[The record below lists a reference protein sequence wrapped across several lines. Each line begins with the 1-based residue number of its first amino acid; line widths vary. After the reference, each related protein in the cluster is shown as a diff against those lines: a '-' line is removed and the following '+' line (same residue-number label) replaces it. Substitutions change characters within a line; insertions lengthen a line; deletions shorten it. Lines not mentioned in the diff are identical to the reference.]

1 MKYLDES
8 FTISDSGLISSPGTT
23 LWFDKDYETS
33 SLPSF
38 LDGLVIGTLSYE
50 LQPGIDLDIDI
61 DQAST
66 VYLAIHST
74 SNSDN
79 LTTWLQMNEWSQLQ
93 EQKIIYDGENGTEN
107 LNSIWFK
114 ELLTSQNLNITFMSE
129 PLTIA
134 VFFKPGKPDS
144 K

>member
-1 MKYLDES
+1 M
-8 FTISDSGLISSPGTT
+8 
-23 LWFDKDYETS
+23 
-33 SLPSF
+33 
-38 LDGLVIGTLSYE
+38 IGTLSYE

-93 EQKIIYDGENGTEN
+93 EQEIIYDGENGTEN

-134 VFFKPGKPDS
+134 VLLKPGKPDS

>member
-23 LWFDKDYETS
+23 LWIDKDYQTS
-33 SLPSF
+33 NLPSF

-50 LQPGIDLDIDI
+50 LQPGIDLGIDI

-79 LTTWLQMNEWSQLQ
+79 LTNKKL
-93 EQKIIYDGENGTEN
+93 
-107 LNSIWFK
+107 
-114 ELLTSQNLNITFMSE
+114 
-129 PLTIA
+129 
-134 VFFKPGKPDS
+134 
-144 K
+144 

>member
-1 MKYLDES
+1 MKYLGES
-8 FTISDSGLISSPGTT
+8 FTITDSGLISSSGTT
-23 LWFDKDYETS
+23 LWIDKNYQTS

-50 LQPGIDLDIDI
+50 LQPGIDLGIDI
-61 DQAST
+61 DQPST

-79 LTTWLQMNEWSQLQ
+79 LTSWLQMNDWSQLQ
-93 EQKIIYDGENGTEN
+93 EQEIIYNGENGTEV

-114 ELLTSQNLNITFMSE
+114 ELLTSQNLNITFTSE

-134 VFFKPGKPDS
+134 VFLKPGKDNS
-144 K
+144 